1 MVRSLAIIALI
12 AAAQAGRAEADLG
25 ADLGAD
31 LVAATSEAE
40 RDAVRERARAA
51 ILARLDSE
59 IFPARMGT
67 PWSELGCSGFVAASL
82 ADAGFK
88 LADPRRFVRARALE
102 IQRALAPR
110 DDQVHRF
117 HDIDGD
123 RLAAEIAS
131 LGDGL
136 YLIGLR
142 YHIGFV
148 RVRGDRVELVHS
160 GRDGP
165 AAVRSEPLELARVV
179 IRSRPSGY
187 WVTPALPDDLI
198 DRWLLGKKVS
208 LTAAAR

>member
-1 MVRSLAIIALI
+1 VRSLVIIALVGGL
-12 AAAQAGRAEADLG
+12 ANRAEADL
-25 ADLGAD
+25 ADD
-31 LVAATSEAE
+31 LVAAATEPE
-40 RDAVRERARAA
+40 RAAVRDRARAA
-51 ILARLDSE
+51 ILDRLDTE

-67 PWSELGCSGFVAASL
+67 PWAELGCSAFVAASL
-82 ADAGFK
+82 ADAGFE
-88 LADPRRFVRARALE
+88 LADRSGFVRARALE
-102 IQRALAPR
+102 IQRSLAPR
-110 DDQVHRF
+110 DDQIHRF
-117 HDIDGD
+117 RDIDAD
-123 RLAAEIAS
+123 LLAAEIAS

-148 RVRGDRVELVHS
+148 RVSGGRVELVHS

-165 AAVRSEPLELARVV
+165 ATVRREPLELARVV

-208 LTAAAR
+208 LSAAGR